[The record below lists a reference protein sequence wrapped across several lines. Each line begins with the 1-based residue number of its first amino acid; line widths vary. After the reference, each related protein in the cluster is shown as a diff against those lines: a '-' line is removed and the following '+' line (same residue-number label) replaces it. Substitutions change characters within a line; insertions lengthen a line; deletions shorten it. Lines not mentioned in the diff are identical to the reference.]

1 MFSRKKKLVT
11 IAGEETL
18 SFVMCQDKGAAT
30 ILASLPLADFLEGT
44 DAAAGLPKA
53 VLQSVNTLLVIPD
66 YWVGNRFDEFP
77 SRKKSVVCAF
87 IERKLRADHPGLT
100 DGGDFYDYAVFTGQD
115 RRLQLYTIYL
125 QEAIAYQL
133 YRRLEA
139 LDLSPPHMATPAL
152 LWQTRLADLTPDF
165 ARNGVGLIHRLG
177 AECWLYFFFMGQF
190 LFSRN
195 IQLQDDGQIENL
207 LNYEINQS
215 FYLYS
220 QKTKRSVDHL
230 YMLTP
235 EPDERSRLSDLLGR
249 QVNALP
255 DPSSPP
261 VFLADETLPPSCQ
274 AFAINDLNRPNTLGI
289 AYKPLKKELYW
300 RPVQWAGIAVGVMLI
315 ALLIVET
322 GYLRSWSAVADRQLA
337 GLIAADTRSPELVLG
352 EISQAVEEI
361 ARTLQRPTGSTAA
374 LQTLLAAPDAVSVNR
389 IGLDASETPHLNVS
403 ARVHADDPDQ
413 LRVVLK
419 AFLDRLNERFDLMA
433 GKLLEKDVDI
443 SLERGEDDRMPPQ
456 YLINLGFELRR

>member
-1 MFSRKKKLVT
+1 MFNRNKQLVT
-11 IAGEETL
+11 IASEETL
-18 SFVMCQDKGAAT
+18 SFVMCHDRGAVA
-30 ILASLPLADFLEGT
+30 ILASLPLADFLKGAEG
-44 DAAAGLPKA
+44 ASSLPRA

-77 SRKKSVVCAF
+77 SRKKSVACAF
-87 IERKLRADHPGLT
+87 IERKLRADQPGLT
-100 DGGDFYDYAVFTGQD
+100 GGGDFYDYAVFTGQD
-115 RRLQLYTIYL
+115 QRLQLYTIYL
-125 QEAIAYQL
+125 QEPVAYQL

-139 LDLSPPHMATPAL
+139 LDLSPTHMASPAL
-152 LWQTRLADLTPDF
+152 LWQARLGELAPEF
-165 ARNGVGLIHRLG
+165 AQSGVGLIHRLG

-195 IQLQDDGQIENL
+195 IQLPDDGQIENL

-220 QKTKRSVDHL
+220 QKTKSSVDHL

-235 EPDERSRLSDLLGR
+235 SSDERSHLSDLLGR
-249 QVNALP
+249 PVNALP
-255 DPSSPP
+255 DPPSQS
-261 VFLADETLPPSCQ
+261 VLLVDETLPPSCR
-274 AFAINDLNRPNTLGI
+274 AFAVGDLDRSNTLGI

-300 RPVQWAGIAVGVMLI
+300 RPVQWAGIAVGLV
-315 ALLIVET
+315 LIVLLMVES
-322 GYLRSWSAVADRQLA
+322 GYLRSWSTAVDRQLS
-337 GLIAADTRSPELVLG
+337 GLIAADPRPPELVLG

-374 LQTLLAAPDAVSVNR
+374 LQTLLAAPDALSINR
-389 IGLDASETPHLNVS
+389 IALDASEVPHLNVS

-413 LRVVLK
+413 LKVVLK

-433 GKLLEKDVDI
+433 GPLLEKDVDI

-456 YLINLGFELRR
+456 YLIHLGFEL